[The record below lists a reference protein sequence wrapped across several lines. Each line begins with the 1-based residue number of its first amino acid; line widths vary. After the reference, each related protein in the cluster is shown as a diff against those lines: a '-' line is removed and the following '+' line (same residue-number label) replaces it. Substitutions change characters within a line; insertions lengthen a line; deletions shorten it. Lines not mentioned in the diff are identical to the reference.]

1 MMVSQPRQRPRSQT
15 LVSAKDKVTHC
26 VRSSLVQRV

>member
-1 MMVSQPRQRPRSQT
+1 

-26 VRSSLVQRV
+26 MWVSWYVGTLVCE

>member
-1 MMVSQPRQRPRSQT
+1 

-26 VRSSLVQRV
+26 PF